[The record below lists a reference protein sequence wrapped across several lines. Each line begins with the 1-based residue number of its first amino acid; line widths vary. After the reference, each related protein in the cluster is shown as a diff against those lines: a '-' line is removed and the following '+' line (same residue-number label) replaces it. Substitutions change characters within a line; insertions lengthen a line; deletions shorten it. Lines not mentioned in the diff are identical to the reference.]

1 MNNILAG
8 LRIVEGSAFIAAPL
22 AGLTL
27 TQMGADVIRFDPVG
41 GGLDSTRWPITQDG
55 KSLYWAGLNKGK
67 RSIAIDIRRPEG
79 RELATALITAPGPE
93 AGIFLTNFPATGWL
107 DYETLKQRRDDLIMV
122 NITGNFDGTSAVDY
136 TVNCAT
142 GLPSMTGPAGGG
154 EPVNHVL
161 PAWDVATGYLA
172 VNGLLAAER
181 HRRLTGEGQQVRLAL
196 SDTAF
201 ATMGHLGFI
210 AEVQV
215 NGEERPAMGNDLF
228 GALGRDFVTMD
239 GRRVMIVAITKRQWG
254 ALVKAT
260 DLGDEF
266 RRIEEELGVDLG
278 QEGDRFQSR
287 EEIAQLLKPWC
298 AERRFSDIRNSF
310 DEFGVCWGVYR
321 TVGGMVKEDE
331 RASTQNPMFEE
342 VEQPGIGRYLT
353 PGSPLEFGEAPRAPV
368 QPAPVLG
375 QHTDEVLASVLG
387 LSHGEIAG
395 LHDKGIVAGEAV

>member
-27 TQMGADVIRFDPVG
+27 AQMGADVIRFDPVG
-41 GGLDSTRWPITQDG
+41 GGLDSTRWPITRDG

-67 RSIAIDIRRPEG
+67 RSIALDIRRPEG
-79 RELATALITAPGPE
+79 RELATALISAPGPE

-107 DYETLKQRRDDLIMV
+107 DYETLKERRNDLIMV
-122 NITGNFDGTSAVDY
+122 NITGNFDGSSAVDY

-142 GLPSMTGPAGGG
+142 GLPFMTGPAGSG

-181 HRRLTGEGQQVRLAL
+181 HRRLTGEGQRVQLAL

-201 ATMGHLGFI
+201 AAMGNLGFI

-228 GALGRDFVTMD
+228 GALGRDFATRD

-260 DLGDEF
+260 GL
-266 RRIEEELGVDLG
+266 EEGFARVEQTLGVDLG
-278 QEGDRFQSR
+278 KEGDRFRAR
-287 EEIAQLLKPWC
+287 EEVAGLLKPWC
-298 AERRFSDIRNSF
+298 AERTFSEVSDRFN
-310 DEFGVCWGVYR
+310 ELGVCWGVYR
-321 TVGGMVKEDE
+321 SVGAMVKEDE
-331 RASTQNPMFEE
+331 RASTKNPMFEE
-342 VEQPGIGRYLT
+342 VDQPGIGRYLT

-368 QPAPVLG
+368 RPAPVLG

-387 LSHGEIAG
+387 LSDKEIAG
-395 LHDKGIVAGEAV
+395 LHDKGIVAGKNS